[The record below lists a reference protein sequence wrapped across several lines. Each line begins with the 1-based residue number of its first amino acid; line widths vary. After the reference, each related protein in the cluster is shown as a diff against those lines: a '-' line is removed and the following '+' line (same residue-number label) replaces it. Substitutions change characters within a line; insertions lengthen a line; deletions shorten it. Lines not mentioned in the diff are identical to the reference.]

1 MTEQQAVEDVLSR
14 VQKAFNVAFQVD
26 PHRVTM
32 DTIPGDVDGWDSMG
46 HITLVN
52 ALEEEFHLS
61 FDVDELMAME
71 NVKEIVRIIEGKIGW
86 EMPEIVELT
95 RPTGRGRKRPQHW
108 AKHQAAA

>member
-71 NVKEIVRIIEGKIGW
+71 NVKEIVRIIEGKIG
-86 EMPEIVELT
+86 
-95 RPTGRGRKRPQHW
+95 
-108 AKHQAAA
+108 AK